1 MEHTAMSDDDWTVLE
16 DDIADA
22 IDCSMD
28 IDWTASV
35 GARAIVEMLKG
46 MGYVVTPNPD
56 WNKP

>member
-1 MEHTAMSDDDWTVLE
+1 MSDDDWTVLE

-22 IDCSMD
+22 LDCSMD
-28 IDWTASV
+28 INWTASV

-46 MGYVVTPNPD
+46 MGYVIRPNPD